1 MILFTTFWGS
11 NIRVFCNKKTV
22 YRCSCLILNIHTHT
36 LDNYQVTNEK
46 YVKQIGNV
54 TFRFASNVISGKLA
68 NNSSMGILS
77 VPIHVKSMGLR
88 STKF

>member
-1 MILFTTFWGS
+1 MENYNSRQWEIL
-11 NIRVFCNKKTV
+11 IR
-22 YRCSCLILNIHTHT
+22 LADT

-77 VPIHVKSMGLR
+77 VPIHVKSMGLH